1 MKRIATLVLLFQFAL
16 SALWAVNV
24 DSLKVAADSAF
35 AKEDFTK
42 AAKLYTK
49 MAKEGESAT
58 VCYNL
63 GNCYYRMDD
72 IAHAILWYERAA
84 MLSPGDEDIRFNLN
98 MARSKTIDRVVPR
111 HEFFFVSWYRSM
123 VNWMSV
129 DAWGRLGI
137 ALFALCLLAFM
148 GYIYGK
154 GIGLRKVSFS
164 LAVLFLLTAIVANL
178 CAWSQRTRQTERT
191 GAIVMVSSA
200 VVKSTPANSG
210 SDLFVLHE
218 GTYVS
223 IRDNS
228 LGDWCEVTLA
238 DGKQG
243 WIQRSHIEV
252 I

>member
-1 MKRIATLVLLFQFAL
+1 MKRIATLFLLLL
-16 SALWAVNV
+16 STLPTLGAVDV

-35 AKEDFTK
+35 AREDFAK
-42 AAKLYTK
+42 AAKLYTR
-49 MAKEGESAT
+49 MAKEGESAV

-72 IAHAILWYERAA
+72 IAHAILWYERAV
-84 MLSPGDEDIRFNLN
+84 MLNPGDEDIRFNLN

-123 VNWMSV
+123 VNWMSI

-137 ALFALCLLAFM
+137 ALFALCLLALM

-154 GIGLRKVSFS
+154 NVGLRKISFS
-164 LAVLFLLTAIVANL
+164 LGVVFLLTAIVANL
-178 CAWSQRTRQTERT
+178 CAWSQRTRQMERT

-228 LGDWCEVTLA
+228 LGDWCEVTLV

-243 WIQRSHIEV
+243 WIQRNHIEV